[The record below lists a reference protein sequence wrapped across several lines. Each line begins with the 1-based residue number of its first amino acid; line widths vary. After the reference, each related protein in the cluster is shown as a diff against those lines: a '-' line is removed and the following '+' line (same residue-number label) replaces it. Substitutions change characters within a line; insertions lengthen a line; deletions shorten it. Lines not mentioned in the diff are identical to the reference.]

1 MDREHWDGC
10 VLQMINWFVMLW
22 IIFAYQLLETNAT
35 GVFSR
40 GGTPEPLV
48 FQIDATIQ
56 LDDHLLE
63 KHLRLADM
71 SCLLAAHRFFAE
83 PFLHEQKVRNFG
95 PSIPHQKC
103 TCCNLVLQH
112 FHPFIDGFPLKYLSG
127 KSKEKP
133 KIRSSS
139 SGKMHGL
146 WHPPFFRGR
155 HGANWWPMV
164 GDPH

>member
-56 LDDHLLE
+56 LDDQLLE
-63 KHLRLADM
+63 KHPRLADM
-71 SCLLAAHRFFAE
+71 SCLLAAHRF
-83 PFLHEQKVRNFG
+83 LMN
-95 PSIPHQKC
+95 HQKC

-112 FHPFIDGFPLKYLSG
+112 FHKFIDGFPLKYFSG
-127 KSKEKP
+127 KSKEKT